1 MCGAK
6 TPLSISHPPRPFFHL
21 LAPLPTRTRLT
32 RLPFVPRALLAPS
45 PPPTAPSPPSLNI
58 TGKNSSSIRSAA
70 MLLEVH
76 IENQEELKRVE
87 TRNQTLKNSMNA
99 VQKEEAEGLR
109 VEFKIS
115 EQVHEDKT
123 VFRCVCV

>member
-1 MCGAK
+1 
-6 TPLSISHPPRPFFHL
+6 
-21 LAPLPTRTRLT
+21 
-32 RLPFVPRALLAPS
+32 
-45 PPPTAPSPPSLNI
+45 
-58 TGKNSSSIRSAA
+58 